1 MTFYRSWIN
10 ILVNDRKKGHEI
22 EKGDN
27 KINLNI
33 KDKRQK
39 TNKMIP
45 ENGEIKEITF

>member
-1 MTFYRSWIN
+1 MNYYFGKLDQKN
-10 ILVNDRKKGHEI
+10 KGHEI

-27 KINLNI
+27 NINLNI